1 MPLGT
6 WNRDNFYPSAQV
18 IGRQRA
24 MARSAEAGEAQHTL
38 KRPFLWASL
47 LGKSPLSLGGR
58 EAPASF
64 MPSVDICRGTHNL

>member
-1 MPLGT
+1 
-6 WNRDNFYPSAQV
+6 
-18 IGRQRA
+18 